1 MAAAVGIGVM
11 RQHVRDFLFITFGA
25 VVTPLGAGAFGA
37 RLVCR
42 ATVEN
47 AVRERRMILSADLPL
62 GVIAGWKRNE
72 LAEAQLN
79 KSEVL
84 PY

>member
-11 RQHVRDFLFITFGA
+11 RQRLFIGYLWRGGYTFGGWG
-25 VVTPLGAGAFGA
+25 VGA

-47 AVRERRMILSADLPL
+47 AVAERRIYRRICHW
-62 GVIAGWKRNE
+62 G
-72 LAEAQLN
+72 
-79 KSEVL
+79 
-84 PY
+84 

>member
-11 RQHVRDFLFITFGA
+11 RQHVRGFLLVTFGA
-25 VVTPLGAGAFGA
+25 VVTPLGAGA

-47 AVRERRMILSADLPL
+47 AEREHRMILSADLPL
-62 GVIAGWKRNE
+62 GVIAGWQRNE
-72 LAEAQLN
+72 LAKAQLN